1 MDMMETFRQTYLEES
16 FEGLDIME
24 AGLLNLPPG
33 VPDNEKIN
41 EIFRAAH
48 SIKGGSG
55 TFGFNEIAGFTHV
68 LETLLDEM
76 RDGTRE
82 VTQESV
88 EAMLAAVDVLRGM
101 LTRLQNREEI
111 DEERANEVQSW
122 LERILSGADGS
133 LDNDE
138 QSVSDAST
146 QDSQVVANSDTPEAN
161 DGIWTIQLKPEKEL
175 LQTGNEPLRILRELE
190 SLGKIEVV
198 ANTNNIPLGTEFNPE
213 ELYID
218 WSITLQGNEIEEEE
232 VKEVFEW
239 IDGDGAEVTITAPK
253 PIEAE
258 VAPAPVES
266 APTPVTQEP
275 VKAPEKAQA
284 PKPAAK
290 PPKPAASKAGK
301 AVAKVAEKAPKQEGS
316 IRVDLNKIDQLVNL
330 VGELVITQSMLSQFG
345 EQAEQAQES
354 KESSMEWVDK
364 LKEGLT
370 HLERHTRELQES
382 VMNIRMLPVSF
393 AFNRMPRIVHDVTQK
408 LGKKIDLVM
417 EGEGTELDK
426 TMLEQLTDPL
436 VHIVRNSIDH
446 GVEMPERRAE
456 QGKPETGTVKM
467 AAFHQGGNI
476 LIQIT
481 DDGAGIDHEVIERK
495 AIEKGVIEEDHNLT
509 RQEIV
514 DLIFHPGFS
523 TADVVS
529 DISGRGVGMD
539 VVRRNIRG
547 LGGSVDVKTTIGEG
561 SVFTIRLPLTLAIL
575 DGQLCKVGSQTY
587 VFPLVSIIESIQVDK
602 SLVKGIAGETELYKL
617 RDSYIPVIRLHKKM
631 GVDDAQ
637 EDLEKG
643 LLVVVEDAGNRAG
656 IFVDDLLGQQQ
667 VVIKSLENNFM
678 KIDGVAGATILG
690 DGTVSLILDITE
702 TVISSNKNGSAH
714 LNAA

>member
-24 AGLLNLPPG
+24 AGLLELPPG
-33 VPDNEKIN
+33 TPDNEKIN

-76 RDGTRE
+76 RDGRRD
-82 VTQESV
+82 VTQPAID
-88 EAMLAAVDVLRGM
+88 AMLAAVDVLRDM
-101 LTRLQNREEI
+101 LTKLQNREAI
-111 DEERANEVQSW
+111 DEARASEVQGE
-122 LERILSGADGS
+122 LERILGGS
-133 LDNDE
+133 
-138 QSVSDAST
+138 A
-146 QDSQVVANSDTPEAN
+146 SDTAAATTAESLA
-161 DGIWTIQLKPEKEL
+161 GSEKAQGAAQWHIQIKPEKEL
-175 LQTGNEPLRILRELE
+175 LQTGNEPLRIFRELE
-190 SLGKIEVV
+190 TLGQLSAQADLSQLPESSV
-198 ANTNNIPLGTEFNPE
+198 FQPE
-213 ELYID
+213 ELYMQWD
-218 WSITLQGNEIEEEE
+218 LTLTGEGISEED

-239 IDGDGAEVTITAPK
+239 IDGDGAEIVITPPAQTASHSSTG
-253 PIEAE
+253 ITE
-258 VAPAPVES
+258 VADESPAFASVAEESVAVES
-266 APTPVTQEP
+266 LPVA
-275 VKAPEKAQA
+275 KSASSADSG
-284 PKPAAK
+284 KPAA
-290 PPKPAASKAGK
+290 AAKANS
-301 AVAKVAEKAPKQEGS
+301 PKQEGS
-316 IRVDLNKIDQLVNL
+316 IRVDLSKIDQMVNL

-345 EQAEQAQES
+345 EQAEQGDS
-354 KESSMEWVDK
+354 TDWVDK

-393 AFNRMPRIVHDVTQK
+393 AFNRMPRIVHDVSQK
-408 LGKKIDLVM
+408 LGKQIELIM

-446 GVEMPERRAE
+446 GIESPEVRLAA
-456 QGKPETGTVKM
+456 GKPEKGTVKM
-467 AAFHQGGNI
+467 AAFHEGGNI

-481 DDGAGIDHEVIERK
+481 DDGAGINAAKIASK
-495 AIEKGVIEEDHNLT
+495 AIEKGVIDADHNLS
-509 RQEIV
+509 EDEVI

-539 VVRRNIRG
+539 VVRRNIKG
-547 LGGSVDVKTTIGEG
+547 LGGSVEVVTKLGEG

-575 DGQLCKVGSQTY
+575 DGQLCKVGGETY

-602 SLVKGIAGETELYKL
+602 SLVKGIAGQAELYKL
-617 RDSYIPVIRLHKKM
+617 RDSYIPVIRLHKKL
-631 GVDDAQ
+631 GIDDAC
-637 EDLEKG
+637 EDLAEG
-643 LLVVVEDAGNRAG
+643 LLVVVEDSGKRAG

-667 VVIKSLENNFM
+667 VVIKSLESNFM
-678 KIDGVAGATILG
+678 KIDGIAGATILG
-690 DGTVSLILDITE
+690 DGTVSLILDVKE
-702 TVISSNKNGSAH
+702 TVSGHKG
-714 LNAA
+714 AAVPLAQMNVA

>member
-16 FEGLDIME
+16 FEGLDTME
-24 AGLLNLPPG
+24 SGLLNLPPG
-33 VPDNEKIN
+33 IPDNEKIN

-55 TFGFNEIAGFTHV
+55 TFGFSEIAGFTHV

-76 RDGTRE
+76 RDGSRE

-88 EAMLAAVDVLRGM
+88 DAMLAAVDVLRDM
-101 LTRLQNREEI
+101 LTKLQDHEEI
-111 DEERANEVQSW
+111 DHERASEVQSW
-122 LERILSGADGS
+122 LEKILSGGEVPSHENAEEVPVEEK
-133 LDNDE
+133 NQE
-138 QSVSDAST
+138 TEVVT
-146 QDSQVVANSDTPEAN
+146 DS
-161 DGIWTIQLKPEKEL
+161 IWTIELRPEKEL

-190 SLGKIEVV
+190 SLGEIDVQPDLS
-198 ANTNNIPLGTEFNPE
+198 AIPAATEFNPE
-213 ELYID
+213 QLYINWTIKLKGAD
-218 WSITLQGNEIEEEE
+218 IKEED
-232 VKEVFEW
+232 VREVFEW
-239 IDGDGAEVTITAPK
+239 IDGDGAEIIITPPSVIETASTSEATIVEEVVAVEEVPEPTEVPKAETPTATTK
-253 PIEAE
+253 P
-258 VAPAPVES
+258 VAR
-266 APTPVTQEP
+266 
-275 VKAPEKAQA
+275 
-284 PKPAAK
+284 PAAG
-290 PPKPAASKAGK
+290 SKAK
-301 AVAKVAEKAPKQEGS
+301 AAADKAPKQEGS
-316 IRVDLNKIDQLVNL
+316 IRVDLSKIDQLVNL

-345 EQAEQAQES
+345 EQAEQAAEGQN
-354 KESSMEWVDK
+354 SSMEWVDK

-393 AFNRMPRIVHDVTQK
+393 AFNRMPRIVHDVSQK

-446 GVEMPERRAE
+446 GVEMPDVRASK
-456 QGKPETGTVKM
+456 GKPETGTVRM

-481 DDGAGIDHEVIERK
+481 DDGAGINHEVIERK
-495 AIEKGVIEEDHNLT
+495 AIEKGVIEEDHNLS
-509 RQEIV
+509 QQDII

-523 TADVVS
+523 TAEVVS

-539 VVRRNIRG
+539 VVRRNIRS
-547 LGGSVDVKTTIGEG
+547 LGGSVDVKTTLGEG

-575 DGQLCKVGSQTY
+575 DGQLCSVGSQTY

-602 SLVKGIAGETELYKL
+602 ALIKGIAGETELYKL

-631 GVDDAQ
+631 GVNDAQ

-643 LLVVVEDAGNRAG
+643 LLVVVEDAGHRAG

-667 VVIKSLENNFM
+667 VVIKSLESNFM
-678 KIDGVAGATILG
+678 KIGGIAGATILG

-702 TVISSNKNGSAH
+702 TVSSNKNGGSHLSA
-714 LNAA
+714 A

>member
-1 MDMMETFRQTYLEES
+1 MDMMETFRLTYLEES
-16 FEGLDIME
+16 FEGLDVME
-24 AGLLNLPPG
+24 NGLLELPPG

-55 TFGFNEIAGFTHV
+55 TFGFSEIAGFTHV

-76 RDGTRE
+76 RDGRRD
-82 VTQESV
+82 VTQDSID
-88 EAMLAAVDVLRGM
+88 AMLAAVDVLRDM
-101 LTRLQNREEI
+101 LTKLQNRNPI
-111 DEERANEVQSW
+111 DEVKAGIVQRR
-122 LERILSGADGS
+122 LETILGGHQAGVEHKET
-133 LDNDE
+133 N
-138 QSVSDAST
+138 
-146 QDSQVVANSDTPEAN
+146 AN
-161 DGIWTIQLKPEKEL
+161 DAGGSEGNWNIQIVPEKGL
-175 LQTGNEPLRILRELE
+175 LQTGNEPIRIFRELE
-190 SLGKIEVV
+190 TLGDLTVTADWVDLPDPSLFE
-198 ANTNNIPLGTEFNPE
+198 PE
-213 ELYID
+213 SLYLK
-218 WSITLQGNEIEEEE
+218 WNLTLSGNDLKTDDIA
-232 VKEVFEW
+232 EVFEW
-239 IDGDGAEVTITAPK
+239 INGDGAQITITGSETAAVQAQNTEVITKSPMPNTEPK
-253 PIEAE
+253 AALNAEPKAEAK
-258 VAPAPVES
+258 VDAKVES
-266 APTPVTQEP
+266 KLD
-275 VKAPEKAQA
+275 VKSSADTTNK
-284 PKPAAK
+284 
-290 PPKPAASKAGK
+290 GN
-301 AVAKVAEKAPKQEGS
+301 KQPEGS
-316 IRVDLNKIDQLVNL
+316 IRVDLFKIDQMVNL

-345 EQAEQAQES
+345 EHAEQGMADGNTD
-354 KESSMEWVDK
+354 WIDK

-393 AFNRMPRIVHDVTQK
+393 AFNRMPRIVHDVSQK
-408 LGKKIDLVM
+408 LGKQIDLVM

-446 GVEMPERRAE
+446 GIESPAVRAAA
-456 QGKPETGTVKM
+456 GKPEMGTVKM

-481 DDGAGIDHEVIERK
+481 DDGAGINHERIAAK
-495 AIEKGVIEEDHNLT
+495 AIEKGVIEADHNMS
-509 RQEIV
+509 REEII

-547 LGGSVDVKTTIGEG
+547 LGGSVDVKTTVGVG

-575 DGQLCKVGSQTY
+575 DGQLCSVGSQTY

-602 SLVKGIAGETELYKL
+602 SLIKVIAGETELYKL
-617 RDSYIPVIRLHKKM
+617 RDTYIPVIRLHKKL

-637 EDLEKG
+637 EDLANG
-643 LLVVVEDAGNRAG
+643 LLVVVEDGGQRAG
-656 IFVDDLLGQQQ
+656 VFVDDLLGQQQ

-678 KIDGVAGATILG
+678 KIKGIAGATILG
-690 DGTVSLILDITE
+690 DGTVSLILDVSE
-702 TVISSNKNGSAH
+702 TVLSHRGGVHSHSH
-714 LNAA
+714 AA

>member
-24 AGLLNLPPG
+24 NGLLNLPPG

-55 TFGFNEIAGFTHV
+55 TFGFSEIAGFTHV

-76 RDGTRE
+76 RDGSRE

-88 EAMLAAVDVLRGM
+88 DAMLAAVDVLRDM
-101 LTRLQNREEI
+101 LTKLQDREPI
-111 DEERANEVQSW
+111 DEERASEVQGW
-122 LERILSGADGS
+122 LESILNDGVETH
-133 LDNDE
+133 LDSFE
-138 QSVSDAST
+138 TVEVAEVSDTSGVT
-146 QDSQVVANSDTPEAN
+146 NGV
-161 DGIWTIQLKPEKEL
+161 WTIQIIPEKEL

-190 SLGKIEVV
+190 GLGEIEVEPSLDK
-198 ANTNNIPLGTEFNPE
+198 IPSATEFNPE
-213 ELYID
+213 HLYISWTIRLKGD
-218 WSITLQGNEIEEEE
+218 SIKEDD

-239 IDGDGAEVTITAPK
+239 IDGDGAEVIITPPAKQEAPKEVAQVAVEQQATAP
-253 PIEAE
+253 E
-258 VAPAPVES
+258 VVAVKVA
-266 APTPVTQEP
+266 EP
-275 VKAPEKAQA
+275 VKAA
-284 PKPAAK
+284 PSAPAAK
-290 PPKPAASKAGK
+290 PAAAKASAAK
-301 AVAKVAEKAPKQEGS
+301 APEKAPKQEGS
-316 IRVDLNKIDQLVNL
+316 IRVDLSKIDQLVNL

-345 EQAEQAQES
+345 EQAEQAADSQS
-354 KESSMEWVDK
+354 KSMEWVDK

-393 AFNRMPRIVHDVTQK
+393 AFNRMPRIVHDVSQK

-446 GVEMPERRAE
+446 GVEMPDVRAGR
-456 QGKPETGTVKM
+456 GKPETGTVKL

-481 DDGAGIDHEVIERK
+481 DDGAGIDYKRIEQK
-495 AIEKGVIEEDHNLT
+495 AIEKGVIEEDHNLSE
-509 RQEIV
+509 QDII

-523 TADVVS
+523 TAEVVS

-539 VVRRNIRG
+539 VVKRNIRS

-575 DGQLCKVGSQTY
+575 DGQLCSVGSQTY

-637 EDLEKG
+637 TDLEKG
-643 LLVVVEDAGNRAG
+643 LLVVVEDAGHRAG

-667 VVIKSLENNFM
+667 VVIKSLESNFM

-702 TVISSNKNGSAH
+702 TVSSNKNGAAH